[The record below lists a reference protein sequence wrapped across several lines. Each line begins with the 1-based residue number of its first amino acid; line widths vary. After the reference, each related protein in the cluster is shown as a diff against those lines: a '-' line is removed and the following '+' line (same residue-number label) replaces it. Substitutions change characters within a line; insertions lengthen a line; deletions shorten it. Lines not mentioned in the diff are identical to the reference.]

1 MKNIYTSVDIG
12 SDTIK
17 VVVCELLNNKLNLL
31 AASSVKSKG
40 IKKGL
45 ITSFEDAQNS
55 LKLAVSKIKD
65 MLGTNIEHAIVS
77 VPSYFAEYVMI
88 KGSINILSSD
98 HTVVGKDIDSV
109 IESAIAGHDISGK
122 SIITTIPIDFSVDG
136 GENTFDPKGLQGEV
150 LSMRGIMVTTPKK
163 NLYSVLNLFDSVG
176 IEVDDVSING
186 IGDFYSLKSEG
197 MEQMVGSVVNI
208 GAETTNISL
217 FNKGVIVKSSVLQN
231 GGRNIDSD
239 ISYIYKV
246 SLEEAIEL
254 KEKFALAHKKNAS
267 VNDVCMITTNSGT
280 SKKVN
285 QYEVSEVVYARLE
298 QILNSVKSEISTL
311 TNRKLDYIILTG
323 GTSNMT
329 HFNYIVSEI
338 LGKNAIVGNVKLIG
352 VRNNK
357 YSSAIGNILYFVSK
371 LRLNGSSYTMFKKD
385 EIEELGSNRK
395 SVTSNSNDSMLSKVF
410 GYFFG
415 E

>member
-109 IESAIAGHDISGK
+109 IESAIANHDISGK

-267 VNDVCMITTNSGT
+267 VNDVCMITTNFGA

-329 HFNYIVSEI
+329 HFNYIASEI